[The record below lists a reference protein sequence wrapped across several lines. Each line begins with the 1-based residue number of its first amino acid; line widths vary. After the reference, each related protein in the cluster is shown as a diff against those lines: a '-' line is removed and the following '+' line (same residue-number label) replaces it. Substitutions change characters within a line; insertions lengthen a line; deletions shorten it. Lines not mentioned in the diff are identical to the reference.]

1 MTGVIF
7 SEEWYTYIKEL
18 GRTEE
23 AADTVFE
30 LLDILFDKTYKI
42 KDAYVTERERIFLK
56 EAIIKASKRR
66 SNRVFMTKYRE
77 RRGE

>member
-1 MTGVIF
+1 MNGVIF
-7 SEEWYTYIKEL
+7 SEEWYTYIKKM

-30 LLDILFDKTYKI
+30 LLDVLFDKTYKI

-56 EAIIKASKRR
+56 EAILKASKRR
-66 SNRVFMTKYRE
+66 SNRLFMTKYRE